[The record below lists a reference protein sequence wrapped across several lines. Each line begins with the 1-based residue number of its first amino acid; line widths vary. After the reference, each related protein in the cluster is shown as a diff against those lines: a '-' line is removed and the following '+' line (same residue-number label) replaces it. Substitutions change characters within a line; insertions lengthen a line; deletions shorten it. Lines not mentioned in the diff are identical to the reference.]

1 MITNNLGLPE
11 PLVAAVAN
19 DPYDNAGTLSVT
31 TLLKPTQAVV
41 LGKHHGH
48 EITED
53 AADRIWSLMGQ
64 IGHSIVERAAPLLGA
79 DYITERRFV
88 MEISGAPSMPQFE
101 TNGRLLVSGAADL
114 VTASKKLVEDF
125 KFTSGWAVMD
135 AAKPGGKSDWRY
147 QLSALAMLARGGRYI
162 KRGNVPVYNHDG
174 DLIGIKPDGPW
185 VEVEGPP
192 IEITHGKIVAV
203 VRDWTKTQAL
213 KNPDWPQQPV
223 AMIDMDI
230 LPDAEVRDWLDMRI
244 EALKFALDGGDV
256 PCTDE
261 ERWAKQGKW
270 AVHKIGVQK
279 AAKLA
284 DTEDELSAWIFAN
297 RAKLGRD
304 YRIEERPAVYT
315 RCNQYCSAAPFCRQ
329 HQQSLQAAETNGDD

>member
-64 IGHSIVERAAPLLGA
+64 IGHGIIERAAPLLSS
-79 DYITERRFV
+79 DRYIAERRFFMDIDGKSV
-88 MEISGAPSMPQFE
+88 PGFDPLRI
-101 TNGRLLVSGAADL
+101 SGAADL
-114 VTASKKLVEDF
+114 VDLHEKTVYDF

-135 AAKPGGKSDWRY
+135 ARKSGKPDWRY
-147 QLSALAMLARGGRYI
+147 QLSMLAMLAREGKYMVAGDMPVDDPGDRMIGLHAGDRRYLLQGR
-162 KRGNVPVYNHDG
+162 
-174 DLIGIKPDGPW
+174 
-185 VEVEGPP
+185 P

-223 AMIDMDI
+223 AVIDMDI

-270 AVHKIGVQK
+270 AVHKSGVQK

-297 RAKLGRD
+297 RSKLGGD